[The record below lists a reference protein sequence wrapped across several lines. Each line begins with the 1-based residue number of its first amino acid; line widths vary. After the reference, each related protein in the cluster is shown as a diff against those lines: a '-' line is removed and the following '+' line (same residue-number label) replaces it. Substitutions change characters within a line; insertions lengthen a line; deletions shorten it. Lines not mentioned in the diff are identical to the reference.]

1 LHKLIAKGREIE
13 TKIKANKVVALKTD
27 CKSERK
33 QNKVVDFPPA
43 PLSLSL
49 SYPPTIK
56 FLKIIFYELEELQ
69 SFLIP
74 METKVS
80 LLLLLLC

>member
-49 SYPPTIK
+49 SLSLTHPPTHHQISQDY
-56 FLKIIFYELEELQ
+56 FL
-69 SFLIP
+69 
-74 METKVS
+74 
-80 LLLLLLC
+80 